1 MLSIITKIHAYWIT
15 LVFLF
20 GINLTSKAVLLPD
33 TNQTSRIG
41 KYFHEPDEI
50 KKIYGYYYFKIKHS
64 RPIWTKH
71 QNELMV
77 AAKRPRNIYVEVGN
91 TAKLTSYVLGVD
103 FGSIF
108 SQSNIQLKS
117 THLFFALKFTP
128 SRITYLAPD
137 WLDIFGM
144 VGVTGFHARMIDA
157 SRIPPPPPPGAPEP
171 PPIPPRTDSW
181 TDFGM
186 LFSAGATVTWKNFGI
201 SPQLWYFW
209 GRTNFIAGPIGRQPF
224 MAGFLQL
231 TLGISYKFNLG
242 IGKRPCPTYQN
253 SFRR

>member
-1 MLSIITKIHAYWIT
+1 MLSFTKIHFYWIV
-15 LVFLF
+15 LILLLGFH
-20 GINLTSKAVLLPD
+20 SASRAVILPD
-33 TNQTSRIG
+33 TNKISRIG
-41 KYFHEPDEI
+41 SFMHQPDETN
-50 KKIYGYYYFKIKHS
+50 KIYGYYYFKIKYA

-71 QNELMV
+71 QNELMTAV
-77 AAKRPRNIYVEVGN
+77 NRPHNVYLEVGN
-91 TAKLTSYVLGVD
+91 TAKLTSYLLGVN

-108 SQSNIQLKS
+108 SQPNIQLRS

-128 SRITYLAPD
+128 SRITYLGPD

-144 VGVTGFHARMIDA
+144 VGITGWRARMTDF
-157 SRIPPPPPPGAPEP
+157 SRVPPPPPGTPEP
-171 PPIPPRTDSW
+171 PPILPRTDSW

-209 GRTNFIAGPIGRQPF
+209 GRTNFTAGPIGRQPF
-224 MAGFLQL
+224 MSGFLQL

-242 IGKRPCPTYQN
+242 VGKRPCPTYQN
-253 SFRR
+253 SLTR